1 MSIPPEKRPD
11 DLFSYARNNPRDTVA
26 YFLLIIGIILLLSG
40 GYFFWGGVM
49 IGLVLGFYFGQEL
62 MDLFKNS
69 NEIAERIGFVKLLV
83 LASVALAFFIA
94 APGIYIGAAI
104 ALGVKQLANPD
115 DKLVK

>member
-11 DLFSYARNNPRDTVA
+11 DLFSYARSNPRDTIA
-26 YFLLIIGIILLLSG
+26 YVLLIVGIILLFSG
-40 GYFFWGGVM
+40 GYFFWGGVL
-49 IGLVLGFYFGQEL
+49 IGLVLGFYFGQDL

-83 LASVALAFFIA
+83 VAAVVLAFFVA

-104 ALGVKQLANPD
+104 ALGVKQLAYPD
-115 DKLVK
+115 DKPIR